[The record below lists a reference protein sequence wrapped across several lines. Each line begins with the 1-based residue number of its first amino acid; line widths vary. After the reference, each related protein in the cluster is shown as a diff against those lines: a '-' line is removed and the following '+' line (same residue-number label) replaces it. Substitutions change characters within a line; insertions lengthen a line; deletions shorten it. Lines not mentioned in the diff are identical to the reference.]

1 MSYFKRPGQTILI
14 IPNQK
19 KPLKMAGF
27 KIMPHSKSI
36 KANVKNNNTVK
47 SMLPELMIFELIN
60 DMFA

>member
-1 MSYFKRPGQTILI
+1 
-14 IPNQK
+14 
-19 KPLKMAGF
+19 MAGF

-36 KANVKNNNTVK
+36 KANLKNNTVK

>member
-1 MSYFKRPGQTILI
+1 
-14 IPNQK
+14 
-19 KPLKMAGF
+19 MAGF

-36 KANVKNNNTVK
+36 KANLKNNNTVK